1 MKNSK
6 IKRILVPVDFSETSE
21 IAVAEAMTLAKL
33 LKAELFLIH
42 VTEFDRN
49 YMAVV
54 EPNMETIFPD
64 LKEAK
69 VIVEK
74 KLETM
79 RMKIQKESGINPIL
93 FLAEGIVHSEII
105 DYSKKKKI
113 NLIVMGTHGVSGL
126 KEIFVGTN
134 TYRVVTLSDIPVLT
148 MQKKLDKKGFK
159 NILIPIDNSLHSRE
173 KVNIAMVFAEVYGAK
188 IHIIGL
194 PNSEDKLELKQFKIK
209 LESVEKI
216 VKEDKLPYITTI
228 VKGQSIA
235 KNAIKYAEKNK
246 CDLIVINTGHESNVT
261 GSFLGAFA
269 QQIVN
274 HSKIPVLSFKHS
286 EGHFSI
292 DTEAYGIG

>member
-216 VKEDKLPYITTI
+216 VKKAAPKALKVGDKVLIKELKYLGPQDQGELDFSVKVKNSGVTINDKISISDITQSFS
-228 VKGQSIA
+228 VK
-235 KNAIKYAEKNK
+235 
-246 CDLIVINTGHESNVT
+246 
-261 GSFLGAFA
+261 
-269 QQIVN
+269 VN
-274 HSKIPVLSFKHS
+274 
-286 EGHFSI
+286 
-292 DTEAYGIG
+292 